1 MYIIYYRTGPRDG
14 SKPYTRNRVEETLV
28 SYPQQTMLNKFKQSW
43 PKMAFVCV
51 LGIVVSYV
59 IGRGREQTAFVWIIN
74 AIFSAGMALL
84 LVGIAHQLTNMH
96 MFTSLSYGVKLLK
109 MIFRNEHKS
118 ADDLKDDYIEYSTTG
133 VPKYSGVYF
142 RRADIAKYKFTKSS
156 IPYEIWEGTLSICK
170 DEEFKIIPLGPQKI
184 IYKNGEFFL

>member
-1 MYIIYYRTGPRDG
+1 M
-14 SKPYTRNRVEETLV
+14 

-43 PKMAFVCV
+43 PEMAFVCV

-118 ADDLKDDYIEYSTTG
+118 ADDLKDDYIEYRDSRKHHDD
-133 VPKYSGVYF
+133 VSLYMLC
-142 RRADIAKYKFTKSS
+142 AAILIAISAL
-156 IPYEIWEGTLSICK
+156 LS
-170 DEEFKIIPLGPQKI
+170 L
-184 IYKNGEFFL
+184 LHML

>member
-1 MYIIYYRTGPRDG
+1 M
-14 SKPYTRNRVEETLV
+14 V

-59 IGRGREQTAFVWIIN
+59 ICRGREQTAFVWIIN

-84 LVGIAHQLTNMH
+84 FVGIAHQLTNMH

-118 ADDLKDDYIEYSTTG
+118 ADDLKDDYIEYRDSCKHHDD
-133 VPKYSGVYF
+133 VSLYMLC
-142 RRADIAKYKFTKSS
+142 AAILIAISAL
-156 IPYEIWEGTLSICK
+156 LS
-170 DEEFKIIPLGPQKI
+170 L
-184 IYKNGEFFL
+184 LHML

>member
-1 MYIIYYRTGPRDG
+1 M
-14 SKPYTRNRVEETLV
+14 V

-59 IGRGREQTAFVWIIN
+59 ICRGREQTAFVWIIN

-118 ADDLKDDYIEYSTTG
+118 ADDLKDDYIEYRDSRKHHDD
-133 VPKYSGVYF
+133 VSSYMLC
-142 RRADIAKYKFTKSS
+142 AAILIAISAL
-156 IPYEIWEGTLSICK
+156 LS
-170 DEEFKIIPLGPQKI
+170 L
-184 IYKNGEFFL
+184 LHML

>member
-1 MYIIYYRTGPRDG
+1 M
-14 SKPYTRNRVEETLV
+14 

-43 PKMAFVCV
+43 PKLAFVCV
-51 LGIVVSYV
+51 LGTVVSYV

-118 ADDLKDDYIEYSTTG
+118 ADDLKDDYIEYRDSHKHHDD
-133 VPKYSGVYF
+133 VSLYMLC
-142 RRADIAKYKFTKSS
+142 AAILIAISAL
-156 IPYEIWEGTLSICK
+156 LS
-170 DEEFKIIPLGPQKI
+170 LL
-184 IYKNGEFFL
+184 YML

>member
-1 MYIIYYRTGPRDG
+1 M
-14 SKPYTRNRVEETLV
+14 V

-59 IGRGREQTAFVWIIN
+59 ICRGREQTAFVWIIN

-118 ADDLKDDYIEYSTTG
+118 ADDLKDDYIEYRDSRKHHDDVSLYMLCAAILIAISTL
-133 VPKYSGVYF
+133 
-142 RRADIAKYKFTKSS
+142 
-156 IPYEIWEGTLSICK
+156 LS
-170 DEEFKIIPLGPQKI
+170 L
-184 IYKNGEFFL
+184 LHML

>member
-1 MYIIYYRTGPRDG
+1 M
-14 SKPYTRNRVEETLV
+14 

-96 MFTSLSYGVKLLK
+96 MFTSLSYSVKLLK

-118 ADDLKDDYIEYSTTG
+118 ADDLKDDYIEYRDSRKHHDD
-133 VPKYSGVYF
+133 VSLYMLC
-142 RRADIAKYKFTKSS
+142 AAILIAISAL
-156 IPYEIWEGTLSICK
+156 LSLLHMI
-170 DEEFKIIPLGPQKI
+170 
-184 IYKNGEFFL
+184 

>member
-1 MYIIYYRTGPRDG
+1 M
-14 SKPYTRNRVEETLV
+14 

-43 PKMAFVCV
+43 PKLAFVCV
-51 LGIVVSYV
+51 LGTVVSYV

-118 ADDLKDDYIEYSTTG
+118 ADDLKDDYIEYRDSSKHHDD
-133 VPKYSGVYF
+133 VSLYMLC
-142 RRADIAKYKFTKSS
+142 AAILIAISAL
-156 IPYEIWEGTLSICK
+156 LS
-170 DEEFKIIPLGPQKI
+170 LL
-184 IYKNGEFFL
+184 YML

>member
-59 IGRGREQTAFVWIIN
+59 ICRGSNTHCDIGAAFIITYALRQT
-74 AIFSAGMALL
+74 
-84 LVGIAHQLTNMH
+84 
-96 MFTSLSYGVKLLK
+96 
-109 MIFRNEHKS
+109 E
-118 ADDLKDDYIEYSTTG
+118 
-133 VPKYSGVYF
+133 P
-142 RRADIAKYKFTKSS
+142 
-156 IPYEIWEGTLSICK
+156 
-170 DEEFKIIPLGPQKI
+170 
-184 IYKNGEFFL
+184 

>member
-1 MYIIYYRTGPRDG
+1 M
-14 SKPYTRNRVEETLV
+14 EETSV

-43 PKMAFVCV
+43 PKLAFVCV
-51 LGIVVSYV
+51 LGTVVSYV

-118 ADDLKDDYIEYSTTG
+118 ADDLKDDYIEYRDSRKHHDD
-133 VPKYSGVYF
+133 VSLYMLC
-142 RRADIAKYKFTKSS
+142 AAILIAISAL
-156 IPYEIWEGTLSICK
+156 LS
-170 DEEFKIIPLGPQKI
+170 LL
-184 IYKNGEFFL
+184 YML

>member
-1 MYIIYYRTGPRDG
+1 M
-14 SKPYTRNRVEETLV
+14 V

-51 LGIVVSYV
+51 LGIAVSYV
-59 IGRGREQTAFVWIIN
+59 ICRGREQTAFVWIIN

-118 ADDLKDDYIEYSTTG
+118 ADDLKDDYIEYRDSRKHHDD
-133 VPKYSGVYF
+133 VSLYMLC
-142 RRADIAKYKFTKSS
+142 AAILIAISAL
-156 IPYEIWEGTLSICK
+156 LSLLHMI
-170 DEEFKIIPLGPQKI
+170 
-184 IYKNGEFFL
+184 

>member
-1 MYIIYYRTGPRDG
+1 M
-14 SKPYTRNRVEETLV
+14 V

-43 PKMAFVCV
+43 PEMAFVCV

-118 ADDLKDDYIEYSTTG
+118 ADDLKDDYIEYRDSRKHHDD
-133 VPKYSGVYF
+133 VSLYMLC
-142 RRADIAKYKFTKSS
+142 AAILIAISAL
-156 IPYEIWEGTLSICK
+156 LS
-170 DEEFKIIPLGPQKI
+170 L
-184 IYKNGEFFL
+184 LHML

>member
-1 MYIIYYRTGPRDG
+1 M
-14 SKPYTRNRVEETLV
+14 V
-28 SYPQQTMLNKFKQSW
+28 SYSQQTMLNKFKQSW

-84 LVGIAHQLTNMH
+84 FVGIAHQLTNMH

-118 ADDLKDDYIEYSTTG
+118 ADDLKDDYIEYRDSRKHHDD
-133 VPKYSGVYF
+133 VSLYMLC
-142 RRADIAKYKFTKSS
+142 AAILIAISAL
-156 IPYEIWEGTLSICK
+156 LS
-170 DEEFKIIPLGPQKI
+170 L
-184 IYKNGEFFL
+184 LHML

>member
-1 MYIIYYRTGPRDG
+1 
-14 SKPYTRNRVEETLV
+14 LV

-84 LVGIAHQLTNMH
+84 FVGIAHQLTNMH

-118 ADDLKDDYIEYSTTG
+118 ADDLKDDYIEYRDSRKHHDD
-133 VPKYSGVYF
+133 VSLYMVC
-142 RRADIAKYKFTKSS
+142 AAILIAISAL
-156 IPYEIWEGTLSICK
+156 LSLLHMI
-170 DEEFKIIPLGPQKI
+170 
-184 IYKNGEFFL
+184 

>member
-1 MYIIYYRTGPRDG
+1 
-14 SKPYTRNRVEETLV
+14 
-28 SYPQQTMLNKFKQSW
+28 MLNKFKQSW

-51 LGIVVSYV
+51 LGIAVSYV

-84 LVGIAHQLTNMH
+84 FVGIAHQLTNMH

-118 ADDLKDDYIEYSTTG
+118 ADDLKDDYIEYRDSRKHHDD
-133 VPKYSGVYF
+133 VSLYMLC
-142 RRADIAKYKFTKSS
+142 AAILIAISAL
-156 IPYEIWEGTLSICK
+156 LS
-170 DEEFKIIPLGPQKI
+170 L
-184 IYKNGEFFL
+184 LRML

>member
-1 MYIIYYRTGPRDG
+1 M
-14 SKPYTRNRVEETLV
+14 V

-118 ADDLKDDYIEYSTTG
+118 ADDLKDDYIEYRDSRKHHND
-133 VPKYSGVYF
+133 VSLYMVC
-142 RRADIAKYKFTKSS
+142 AAILIAISAL
-156 IPYEIWEGTLSICK
+156 LS
-170 DEEFKIIPLGPQKI
+170 L
-184 IYKNGEFFL
+184 LHML

>member
-1 MYIIYYRTGPRDG
+1 M
-14 SKPYTRNRVEETLV
+14 V

-59 IGRGREQTAFVWIIN
+59 ICRGREQTAFVWIIN

-84 LVGIAHQLTNMH
+84 FVGIAHQLTNMH

-118 ADDLKDDYIEYSTTG
+118 ADDLKNDYIEYRDSRKHHDD
-133 VPKYSGVYF
+133 VSLYMLC
-142 RRADIAKYKFTKSS
+142 AAILIAISAL
-156 IPYEIWEGTLSICK
+156 LS
-170 DEEFKIIPLGPQKI
+170 L
-184 IYKNGEFFL
+184 LHML

>member
-1 MYIIYYRTGPRDG
+1 MNVHIYYRTGPRDG

-118 ADDLKDDYIEYSTTG
+118 ADDLKDDYIEYRDSRKHHDD
-133 VPKYSGVYF
+133 VSLYMLC
-142 RRADIAKYKFTKSS
+142 AAILIAISAL
-156 IPYEIWEGTLSICK
+156 LS
-170 DEEFKIIPLGPQKI
+170 L
-184 IYKNGEFFL
+184 LHML

>member
-1 MYIIYYRTGPRDG
+1 M
-14 SKPYTRNRVEETLV
+14 V
-28 SYPQQTMLNKFKQSW
+28 SYSQQTMLNKFKQSW

-84 LVGIAHQLTNMH
+84 LVGIGHQLTNMH

-118 ADDLKDDYIEYSTTG
+118 ADDLKDDYIEYRDSRKHHDD
-133 VPKYSGVYF
+133 VSLYMLC
-142 RRADIAKYKFTKSS
+142 AAILIAISAL
-156 IPYEIWEGTLSICK
+156 LSLLHMI
-170 DEEFKIIPLGPQKI
+170 
-184 IYKNGEFFL
+184 

>member
-1 MYIIYYRTGPRDG
+1 
-14 SKPYTRNRVEETLV
+14 
-28 SYPQQTMLNKFKQSW
+28 
-43 PKMAFVCV
+43 MAFVCV
-51 LGIVVSYV
+51 LGTAVSYV

-118 ADDLKDDYIEYSTTG
+118 ADDLKDDYIEYRDSRKHHDD
-133 VPKYSGVYF
+133 VSLYMLC
-142 RRADIAKYKFTKSS
+142 AAILIAISAL
-156 IPYEIWEGTLSICK
+156 LS
-170 DEEFKIIPLGPQKI
+170 L
-184 IYKNGEFFL
+184 LHML

>member
-1 MYIIYYRTGPRDG
+1 M
-14 SKPYTRNRVEETLV
+14 V

-59 IGRGREQTAFVWIIN
+59 ICRGREQTAFVWIIN

-84 LVGIAHQLTNMH
+84 FVGIAHQLTNMH

-118 ADDLKDDYIEYSTTG
+118 ADDLKDDYIEYRDSRKHHDD
-133 VPKYSGVYF
+133 VSLYMLC
-142 RRADIAKYKFTKSS
+142 AAILIAISAL
-156 IPYEIWEGTLSICK
+156 LS
-170 DEEFKIIPLGPQKI
+170 L
-184 IYKNGEFFL
+184 LHML

>member
-1 MYIIYYRTGPRDG
+1 M
-14 SKPYTRNRVEETLV
+14 

-59 IGRGREQTAFVWIIN
+59 IGREREQTAFVWIIN
-74 AIFSAGMALL
+74 AVFSAGMALL

-118 ADDLKDDYIEYSTTG
+118 ADDLKNDYIEYRDSRKHHND
-133 VPKYSGVYF
+133 VSLYMLC
-142 RRADIAKYKFTKSS
+142 AAILIAISAL
-156 IPYEIWEGTLSICK
+156 LS
-170 DEEFKIIPLGPQKI
+170 L
-184 IYKNGEFFL
+184 LHML

>member
-1 MYIIYYRTGPRDG
+1 M
-14 SKPYTRNRVEETLV
+14 V

-59 IGRGREQTAFVWIIN
+59 ICRGREQTAFVWIIN

-109 MIFRNEHKS
+109 MIFRNEHNS
-118 ADDLKDDYIEYSTTG
+118 ADDLKDDYIEYRDSRKHHDD
-133 VPKYSGVYF
+133 VSLYMLC
-142 RRADIAKYKFTKSS
+142 AAILIAISAL
-156 IPYEIWEGTLSICK
+156 LS
-170 DEEFKIIPLGPQKI
+170 L
-184 IYKNGEFFL
+184 LHML

>member
-1 MYIIYYRTGPRDG
+1 M
-14 SKPYTRNRVEETLV
+14 
-28 SYPQQTMLNKFKQSW
+28 SYPQQTVLNKFKQSW

-84 LVGIAHQLTNMH
+84 FVGIGHQLTNMH

-118 ADDLKDDYIEYSTTG
+118 ADDLKDDYIEYRDSRKHHDD
-133 VPKYSGVYF
+133 VSLYMLC
-142 RRADIAKYKFTKSS
+142 AAILIAISAL
-156 IPYEIWEGTLSICK
+156 LS
-170 DEEFKIIPLGPQKI
+170 L
-184 IYKNGEFFL
+184 LHML

>member
-1 MYIIYYRTGPRDG
+1 M
-14 SKPYTRNRVEETLV
+14 

-84 LVGIAHQLTNMH
+84 FVGIAHQLTNMH

-118 ADDLKDDYIEYSTTG
+118 ADDLKDDYIEYRDSRKHHDD
-133 VPKYSGVYF
+133 VSLYMVC
-142 RRADIAKYKFTKSS
+142 AAILIAISAL
-156 IPYEIWEGTLSICK
+156 LSLLHMI
-170 DEEFKIIPLGPQKI
+170 
-184 IYKNGEFFL
+184 

>member
-1 MYIIYYRTGPRDG
+1 M
-14 SKPYTRNRVEETLV
+14 V

-43 PKMAFVCV
+43 LKMAFVCV

-59 IGRGREQTAFVWIIN
+59 ICRGREQTAFVWIIN

-84 LVGIAHQLTNMH
+84 FVGIAHQLTNMH

-118 ADDLKDDYIEYSTTG
+118 ADDLKDDYIEYRDSRKHHDD
-133 VPKYSGVYF
+133 VSLYMVCAAILIVIS
-142 RRADIAKYKFTKSS
+142 AL
-156 IPYEIWEGTLSICK
+156 LS
-170 DEEFKIIPLGPQKI
+170 LL
-184 IYKNGEFFL
+184 YML

>member
-1 MYIIYYRTGPRDG
+1 M
-14 SKPYTRNRVEETLV
+14 V
-28 SYPQQTMLNKFKQSW
+28 SYSQQTMLNKFKQSW
-43 PKMAFVCV
+43 PKMAFACV

-118 ADDLKDDYIEYSTTG
+118 ADDLKDDYIEYRDSRKHHDD
-133 VPKYSGVYF
+133 VSLYMLC
-142 RRADIAKYKFTKSS
+142 AAILIAISAL
-156 IPYEIWEGTLSICK
+156 LS
-170 DEEFKIIPLGPQKI
+170 LL
-184 IYKNGEFFL
+184 YML

>member
-1 MYIIYYRTGPRDG
+1 M
-14 SKPYTRNRVEETLV
+14 

-74 AIFSAGMALL
+74 AVFSAGMALL

-118 ADDLKDDYIEYSTTG
+118 ADDLKDDYIEYRDSRKHHDD
-133 VPKYSGVYF
+133 VSLYMLC
-142 RRADIAKYKFTKSS
+142 AAILIAISAL
-156 IPYEIWEGTLSICK
+156 LS
-170 DEEFKIIPLGPQKI
+170 LL
-184 IYKNGEFFL
+184 YML

>member
-1 MYIIYYRTGPRDG
+1 M
-14 SKPYTRNRVEETLV
+14 V
-28 SYPQQTMLNKFKQSW
+28 SYSQQTMLNKFKQSW

-84 LVGIAHQLTNMH
+84 FVGIAHQLTNMH

-118 ADDLKDDYIEYSTTG
+118 ADDLKNDYIEYRDSRKHHDD
-133 VPKYSGVYF
+133 VSLYMLC
-142 RRADIAKYKFTKSS
+142 AAILIAISAL
-156 IPYEIWEGTLSICK
+156 LS
-170 DEEFKIIPLGPQKI
+170 L
-184 IYKNGEFFL
+184 LHML

>member
-1 MYIIYYRTGPRDG
+1 M
-14 SKPYTRNRVEETLV
+14 V

-74 AIFSAGMALL
+74 AVFSAGMALL

-118 ADDLKDDYIEYSTTG
+118 ADDLKNDYIEYRDSRKHHND
-133 VPKYSGVYF
+133 VSLYMVC
-142 RRADIAKYKFTKSS
+142 AAILIAISAL
-156 IPYEIWEGTLSICK
+156 LS
-170 DEEFKIIPLGPQKI
+170 L
-184 IYKNGEFFL
+184 LHML

>member
-1 MYIIYYRTGPRDG
+1 M
-14 SKPYTRNRVEETLV
+14 V

-51 LGIVVSYV
+51 LGTAVSYV

-118 ADDLKDDYIEYSTTG
+118 ADDLKDDYIEYRDSRKHHDD
-133 VPKYSGVYF
+133 VSLYMLC
-142 RRADIAKYKFTKSS
+142 AAILIAISAL
-156 IPYEIWEGTLSICK
+156 LS
-170 DEEFKIIPLGPQKI
+170 L
-184 IYKNGEFFL
+184 LHML

>member
-1 MYIIYYRTGPRDG
+1 M
-14 SKPYTRNRVEETLV
+14 V
-28 SYPQQTMLNKFKQSW
+28 SYHQQTMLNKFKQSW

-84 LVGIAHQLTNMH
+84 FVGIGHQLTNMH

-118 ADDLKDDYIEYSTTG
+118 ADDLKDDYIEYRDSRKHHDD
-133 VPKYSGVYF
+133 VSLYMLC
-142 RRADIAKYKFTKSS
+142 AAILIAISAL
-156 IPYEIWEGTLSICK
+156 LS
-170 DEEFKIIPLGPQKI
+170 L
-184 IYKNGEFFL
+184 LHML

>member
-1 MYIIYYRTGPRDG
+1 M
-14 SKPYTRNRVEETLV
+14 V
-28 SYPQQTMLNKFKQSW
+28 SYPKQTMLNKFKQSW

-59 IGRGREQTAFVWIIN
+59 ICRGREQTAFVWIIN

-118 ADDLKDDYIEYSTTG
+118 ADDLKDDYIEYRDSRKHHDD
-133 VPKYSGVYF
+133 VSLYMLC
-142 RRADIAKYKFTKSS
+142 AAILIAISAL
-156 IPYEIWEGTLSICK
+156 LS
-170 DEEFKIIPLGPQKI
+170 L
-184 IYKNGEFFL
+184 LHML

>member
-1 MYIIYYRTGPRDG
+1 M
-14 SKPYTRNRVEETLV
+14 

-43 PKMAFVCV
+43 PKLAFVCV

-118 ADDLKDDYIEYSTTG
+118 ADDLKDDYIEYRDSRKHHDD
-133 VPKYSGVYF
+133 VSLYMVC
-142 RRADIAKYKFTKSS
+142 AAILIAISAL
-156 IPYEIWEGTLSICK
+156 LS
-170 DEEFKIIPLGPQKI
+170 L
-184 IYKNGEFFL
+184 LHML

>member
-1 MYIIYYRTGPRDG
+1 M
-14 SKPYTRNRVEETLV
+14 

-59 IGRGREQTAFVWIIN
+59 ICRGREQTAFVWIIN
-74 AIFSAGMALL
+74 AIFLAGMALL
-84 LVGIAHQLTNMH
+84 FVGIAHQLTNMH

-118 ADDLKDDYIEYSTTG
+118 ADELKDDYIEYRDSRKHHDD
-133 VPKYSGVYF
+133 VSLYMLC
-142 RRADIAKYKFTKSS
+142 AAILIAISAL
-156 IPYEIWEGTLSICK
+156 LS
-170 DEEFKIIPLGPQKI
+170 L
-184 IYKNGEFFL
+184 LHML

>member
-1 MYIIYYRTGPRDG
+1 M
-14 SKPYTRNRVEETLV
+14 

-59 IGRGREQTAFVWIIN
+59 IGRGREQTAFVWILN

-84 LVGIAHQLTNMH
+84 FVGIAHQLTNMH

-118 ADDLKDDYIEYSTTG
+118 ADDLKDDYIEYRDSRKHHDD
-133 VPKYSGVYF
+133 VSLYMLC
-142 RRADIAKYKFTKSS
+142 AAILIAISAL
-156 IPYEIWEGTLSICK
+156 LS
-170 DEEFKIIPLGPQKI
+170 L
-184 IYKNGEFFL
+184 LRML

>member
-1 MYIIYYRTGPRDG
+1 
-14 SKPYTRNRVEETLV
+14 V

-43 PKMAFVCV
+43 PKLAFVCV

-84 LVGIAHQLTNMH
+84 FVGIAHQLTNMH

-118 ADDLKDDYIEYSTTG
+118 ADDLKDDYIEYRDSRKHHDD
-133 VPKYSGVYF
+133 VSLYMVC
-142 RRADIAKYKFTKSS
+142 AAILIAISAL
-156 IPYEIWEGTLSICK
+156 LS
-170 DEEFKIIPLGPQKI
+170 L
-184 IYKNGEFFL
+184 LHML

>member
-1 MYIIYYRTGPRDG
+1 M
-14 SKPYTRNRVEETLV
+14 V
-28 SYPQQTMLNKFKQSW
+28 SYLQQTMLNKFKQSW

-59 IGRGREQTAFVWIIN
+59 ICRGREQTAFVWIIN

-118 ADDLKDDYIEYSTTG
+118 ADDLKDDYIEYRDSRKHHDD
-133 VPKYSGVYF
+133 VSLYMLC
-142 RRADIAKYKFTKSS
+142 AAILIAISAL
-156 IPYEIWEGTLSICK
+156 LS
-170 DEEFKIIPLGPQKI
+170 L
-184 IYKNGEFFL
+184 LHML

>member
-1 MYIIYYRTGPRDG
+1 M
-14 SKPYTRNRVEETLV
+14 

-51 LGIVVSYV
+51 LGIVASYV
-59 IGRGREQTAFVWIIN
+59 ICRGREQTAFVWIIN

-118 ADDLKDDYIEYSTTG
+118 ADDLKDDYIEYRDSRKHHDD
-133 VPKYSGVYF
+133 VSLYMLC
-142 RRADIAKYKFTKSS
+142 AAILIAISAL
-156 IPYEIWEGTLSICK
+156 LS
-170 DEEFKIIPLGPQKI
+170 L
-184 IYKNGEFFL
+184 LHML